1 MRRSFYKCFLFFLFF
16 IIVSRFAFIP
26 LQQNNEM
33 QSADED
39 VADDGEA
46 TDSSISSNTSNGAP
60 SRKRRH
66 FDADK
71 VIATALNY
79 LSTTEPARDELW
91 QFMSYLHNVLKKL
104 PAHLQMELKQKIQ
117 KAMCEVES
125 HDASSKPA
133 NGAPA
138 EKEVVPEN

>member
-1 MRRSFYKCFLFFLFF
+1 MFRP
-16 IIVSRFAFIP
+16 VSKH
-26 LQQNNEM
+26 QNDIL
-33 QSADED
+33 SADED
-39 VADDGEA
+39 VPEDGEA

-71 VIATALNY
+71 VIATALTY
-79 LSTTEPARDELW
+79 LSTAEPARDELW

-104 PAHLQMELKQKIQ
+104 PAHLQLELKRKIQ

-125 HDASSKPA
+125 HDSTNKPVSET
-133 NGAPA
+133 PA
-138 EKEVVPEN
+138 DKEVVPEN